1 MGAPTKSVP
10 PRWPMQ
16 TLVDLFE
23 LTTRAPLSAVRR
35 VQSPEIV
42 ADSHDWGSSTTESSP
57 GVSVESWHRARG
69 WSSEEDGG

>member
-1 MGAPTKSVP
+1 
-10 PRWPMQ
+10 MQ

-23 LTTRAPLSAVRR
+23 LNARAPVSTVRR
-35 VQSPEIV
+35 PPSEERTS
-42 ADSHDWGSSTTESSP
+42 ASEGHDWGSSTTESSP

>member
-1 MGAPTKSVP
+1 
-10 PRWPMQ
+10 MQ

-23 LTTRAPLSAVRR
+23 LNTRAPVSAARR
-35 VQSPEIV
+35 TPVEEG
-42 ADSHDWGSSTTESSP
+42 AEGHDWGSSTTESSP

>member
-1 MGAPTKSVP
+1 
-10 PRWPMQ
+10 MQ

-23 LTTRAPLSAVRR
+23 LNARAPISAARR
-35 VQSPEIV
+35 APTEEG
-42 ADSHDWGSSTTESSP
+42 ADGHDWASSTTESSP